1 MDTTI
6 LSCQFA
12 FNPLSLLRFIVK
24 NVLLWNPS
32 CSWGPKFADCQ
43 RFANS
48 WGRYFTGNWLIALKC
63 RTIHYFVKSLRGVNS
78 WLRVIHEHWAPTNND
93 DSTVYARIQTNTQA
107 KGPNANSPFWYPYGE
122 NCDQNFMW
130 ITGDGQRQSPHTCSV
145 RLFHK
150 MFPVQDIEAETV
162 TRTIMDRVIAR
173 FGVLSVIHSG

>member
-32 CSWGPKFADCQ
+32 CSWGPKLADCQ

-63 RTIHYFVKSLRGVNS
+63 RTIHYFVKSSRGVNS
-78 WLRVIHEHWAPTNND
+78 WLRLSTSIEPPTMMIPQYTQEYNPIPRQRGPMQIVG
-93 DSTVYARIQTNTQA
+93 SGTPMERIA
-107 KGPNANSPFWYPYGE
+107 
-122 NCDQNFMW
+122 
-130 ITGDGQRQSPHTCSV
+130 I
-145 RLFHK
+145 
-150 MFPVQDIEAETV
+150 DILCELPET
-162 TRTIMDRVIAR
+162 DRDNRHIY
-173 FGVLSVIHSG
+173 L